1 MESRDKQLVLVVDD
15 EDQVGMLVGRALS
28 KKFDTA
34 YVKDGGACLAYVAE
48 TLPDTILLDVRM
60 PGMSG
65 LEVCRSLR
73 ANEATKD
80 IPVIFISGL
89 DSVDERLAGYE
100 AGGDDYIVKPFEID
114 VLREKV
120 AVSVSN
126 HERII
131 ELRQSSGYATEVA
144 MQAMTTSGELGV
156 VLEFYRSSFECKSY
170 QSLAE
175 AICNSLCSYGLSS
188 SVQIIT
194 PDGETTNADSSGVVR
209 PLEMSLLQKM
219 RLKDRIID
227 FGARTIVNYPHVS
240 LLVKNMPMEDEA
252 KYGRFK
258 DNLAPLIEGASS
270 RIEAIVAASVI
281 AKQKGAL
288 QGLLDK
294 IKLAL
299 EEVQET
305 HEAHKN
311 VSVSTVDGLI
321 VRMEAAFLSAGL
333 TEEQESLFISMIQK
347 SADELIDI
355 YEEGLS
361 ISEKFSDIIDEIVSV
376 SRASS

>member
-1 MESRDKQLVLVVDD
+1 
-15 EDQVGMLVGRALS
+15 
-28 KKFDTA
+28 
-34 YVKDGGACLAYVAE
+34 
-48 TLPDTILLDVRM
+48 
-60 PGMSG
+60 
-65 LEVCRSLR
+65 
-73 ANEATKD
+73 
-80 IPVIFISGL
+80 
-89 DSVDERLAGYE
+89 
-100 AGGDDYIVKPFEID
+100 
-114 VLREKV
+114 
-120 AVSVSN
+120 
-126 HERII
+126 
-131 ELRQSSGYATEVA
+131 
-144 MQAMTTSGELGV
+144 
-156 VLEFYRSSFECKSY
+156 
-170 QSLAE
+170 
-175 AICNSLCSYGLSS
+175 
-188 SVQIIT
+188 
-194 PDGETTNADSSGVVR
+194 
-209 PLEMSLLQKM
+209 
-219 RLKDRIID
+219 
-227 FGARTIVNYPHVS
+227 PHVS